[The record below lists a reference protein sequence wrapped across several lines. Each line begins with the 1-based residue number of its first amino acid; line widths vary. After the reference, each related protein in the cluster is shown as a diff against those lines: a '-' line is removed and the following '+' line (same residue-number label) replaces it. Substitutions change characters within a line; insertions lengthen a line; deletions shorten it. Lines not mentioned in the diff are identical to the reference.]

1 MGTLNGTI
9 PEQLERLYRTY
20 NRREFATPDPVEFL
34 YRYEDPAD
42 REIVGLIASSLAYG
56 RVRQI
61 KDSVAKI
68 LAKMGKTPSR
78 FVRDSSP
85 GLMNRTFSQFR
96 HRFTTGEEMVGM
108 LLGVHGIL
116 YRYGSLNTLFACF
129 FNESGGMIMP
139 ALCRFAEEV
148 NAGYDGRRNSLL
160 PSPARGSACKRL
172 HLFLRW
178 MVRRDGVDPG
188 GWSDIPP
195 SALVVPLDTHMHR
208 VCMGLGLTKRRQADI
223 KTALEITDAFRKMV
237 PHDPVRYDF
246 VLTRPG
252 IWRNA
257 GVAFPVDMPTLQHT
271 QERMTN
277 EA

>member
-1 MGTLNGTI
+1 MNGTI

-20 NRREFATPDPVEFL
+20 NRREFVTPDPVEFL

-42 REIVGLIASSLAYG
+42 REIVGLVASSLAYG

-61 KDSVAKI
+61 NNSIAKI
-68 LAKMGKTPSR
+68 LDEMGAAPSR

-85 GLMNRTFSQFR
+85 GSLNRTFSRFK

-108 LLGVHGIL
+108 LLGVHGVL
-116 YRYGSLNTLFACF
+116 CRYGSLNTLFARAF
-129 FNESGGMIMP
+129 AEGTGMIVP
-139 ALCRFAEEV
+139 ALCRFIGELNGEY
-148 NAGYDGRRNSLL
+148 GSRKNSLL

-188 GWSDIPP
+188 GWDTVPP

-208 VCMGLGLTKRRQADI
+208 VCLRLGLTRRRQADI
-223 KTALEITDAFRKMV
+223 KTALEATDAFRKMV
-237 PHDPVRYDF
+237 PNDPVRYDF
-246 VLTRPG
+246 VLTRSG
-252 IWRNA
+252 IWENA
-257 GVAFPVDMPTLQHT
+257 GLDVPVDM
-271 QERMTN
+271 
-277 EA
+277 